1 MKEYF
6 EIGQIVNTHGL
17 KGYVKVVPY
26 TDDIQR
32 FSELKRVY
40 IRYQKKLVEF
50 DIEKVKYL
58 KNMVSLKLA
67 GIENIN
73 EAEKYK
79 GCYLVIK
86 REDARKLEK
95 DTYFIADLIGSRVVD
110 DQENLLG
117 ILEDIYNTGSNDIY
131 VVQTSDGKQILIP
144 AIKSAIY
151 AIDVNQK
158 KIVVNQDYGRN
169 WSQVKIH
176 VLTLFPE
183 MFTSLQF
190 SILGRAMEQ
199 NLLQMDFIN
208 MRDYSEDKHKKV
220 DDTPY
225 GGGAGM
231 VIRPDIVFR
240 AYSSIQNPGKVIH
253 MSPRGKVLTNQM
265 AKDFA
270 KEEEFTIL
278 CGHYEGIDERVIEE
292 IVDEE
297 VSVGDYVLTGGEL
310 PAMVL
315 IDTVARYVEGV
326 INHDSVEE
334 ESFANGLLE
343 YPQYT
348 RPETFLNKSVP
359 KILLSGHH
367 ANIKKWR
374 RQESL
379 KITLKNRPDL
389 LQAFPLSDDDKKYLE
404 ELRKANKS

>member
-169 WSQVKIH
+169 
-176 VLTLFPE
+176 
-183 MFTSLQF
+183 
-190 SILGRAMEQ
+190 
-199 NLLQMDFIN
+199 
-208 MRDYSEDKHKKV
+208 
-220 DDTPY
+220 
-225 GGGAGM
+225 
-231 VIRPDIVFR
+231 
-240 AYSSIQNPGKVIH
+240 
-253 MSPRGKVLTNQM
+253 
-265 AKDFA
+265 
-270 KEEEFTIL
+270 
-278 CGHYEGIDERVIEE
+278 
-292 IVDEE
+292 
-297 VSVGDYVLTGGEL
+297 
-310 PAMVL
+310 
-315 IDTVARYVEGV
+315 
-326 INHDSVEE
+326 
-334 ESFANGLLE
+334 
-343 YPQYT
+343 
-348 RPETFLNKSVP
+348 
-359 KILLSGHH
+359 
-367 ANIKKWR
+367 
-374 RQESL
+374 
-379 KITLKNRPDL
+379 
-389 LQAFPLSDDDKKYLE
+389 
-404 ELRKANKS
+404 

>member
-1 MKEYF
+1 
-6 EIGQIVNTHGL
+6 
-17 KGYVKVVPY
+17 
-26 TDDIQR
+26 
-32 FSELKRVY
+32 
-40 IRYQKKLVEF
+40 
-50 DIEKVKYL
+50 
-58 KNMVSLKLA
+58 
-67 GIENIN
+67 
-73 EAEKYK
+73 
-79 GCYLVIK
+79 
-86 REDARKLEK
+86 
-95 DTYFIADLIGSRVVD
+95 
-110 DQENLLG
+110 
-117 ILEDIYNTGSNDIY
+117 
-131 VVQTSDGKQILIP
+131 
-144 AIKSAIY
+144 
-151 AIDVNQK
+151 
-158 KIVVNQDYGRN
+158 
-169 WSQVKIH
+169 
-176 VLTLFPE
+176 

-297 VSVGDYVLTGGEL
+297 VSIGDYVLTGGEL

-348 RPETFLNKSVP
+348 RPETFLNKGVP

>member
-1 MKEYF
+1 
-6 EIGQIVNTHGL
+6 
-17 KGYVKVVPY
+17 
-26 TDDIQR
+26 
-32 FSELKRVY
+32 
-40 IRYQKKLVEF
+40 
-50 DIEKVKYL
+50 
-58 KNMVSLKLA
+58 
-67 GIENIN
+67 
-73 EAEKYK
+73 
-79 GCYLVIK
+79 
-86 REDARKLEK
+86 
-95 DTYFIADLIGSRVVD
+95 
-110 DQENLLG
+110 
-117 ILEDIYNTGSNDIY
+117 
-131 VVQTSDGKQILIP
+131 
-144 AIKSAIY
+144 
-151 AIDVNQK
+151 
-158 KIVVNQDYGRN
+158 
-169 WSQVKIH
+169 
-176 VLTLFPE
+176 

-297 VSVGDYVLTGGEL
+297 VSIGDYVLTGGEL

-348 RPETFLNKSVP
+348 RPETF
-359 KILLSGHH
+359 
-367 ANIKKWR
+367 
-374 RQESL
+374 
-379 KITLKNRPDL
+379 
-389 LQAFPLSDDDKKYLE
+389 
-404 ELRKANKS
+404 

>member
-58 KNMVSLKLA
+58 KNMVFLKLA

-169 WSQVKIH
+169 
-176 VLTLFPE
+176 
-183 MFTSLQF
+183 
-190 SILGRAMEQ
+190 
-199 NLLQMDFIN
+199 
-208 MRDYSEDKHKKV
+208 
-220 DDTPY
+220 
-225 GGGAGM
+225 
-231 VIRPDIVFR
+231 
-240 AYSSIQNPGKVIH
+240 
-253 MSPRGKVLTNQM
+253 
-265 AKDFA
+265 
-270 KEEEFTIL
+270 
-278 CGHYEGIDERVIEE
+278 
-292 IVDEE
+292 
-297 VSVGDYVLTGGEL
+297 
-310 PAMVL
+310 
-315 IDTVARYVEGV
+315 
-326 INHDSVEE
+326 
-334 ESFANGLLE
+334 
-343 YPQYT
+343 
-348 RPETFLNKSVP
+348 
-359 KILLSGHH
+359 
-367 ANIKKWR
+367 
-374 RQESL
+374 
-379 KITLKNRPDL
+379 
-389 LQAFPLSDDDKKYLE
+389 
-404 ELRKANKS
+404 

>member
-158 KIVVNQDYGRN
+158 KIVLNQDYGRN
-169 WSQVKIH
+169 
-176 VLTLFPE
+176 
-183 MFTSLQF
+183 
-190 SILGRAMEQ
+190 
-199 NLLQMDFIN
+199 
-208 MRDYSEDKHKKV
+208 
-220 DDTPY
+220 
-225 GGGAGM
+225 
-231 VIRPDIVFR
+231 
-240 AYSSIQNPGKVIH
+240 
-253 MSPRGKVLTNQM
+253 
-265 AKDFA
+265 
-270 KEEEFTIL
+270 
-278 CGHYEGIDERVIEE
+278 
-292 IVDEE
+292 
-297 VSVGDYVLTGGEL
+297 
-310 PAMVL
+310 
-315 IDTVARYVEGV
+315 
-326 INHDSVEE
+326 
-334 ESFANGLLE
+334 
-343 YPQYT
+343 
-348 RPETFLNKSVP
+348 
-359 KILLSGHH
+359 
-367 ANIKKWR
+367 
-374 RQESL
+374 
-379 KITLKNRPDL
+379 
-389 LQAFPLSDDDKKYLE
+389 
-404 ELRKANKS
+404 